1 MSSFAQNKMNCI
13 IGFLSTGNEDA
24 PGNWGLKDQ
33 AHAIRWV
40 NENIEA
46 FGGNR
51 SQVTLFGQSAGL

>member
-1 MSSFAQNKMNCI
+1 MNLI
-13 IGFLSTGNEDA
+13 LNISLGFLSTGNGDS

-46 FGGNR
+46 FGGNK
-51 SQVTLFGQSAGL
+51 SQVTVFGESAG